1 MDFLPNVKPYESTML
16 VEFFPSGDRVR
27 MVVTLDPMHDD
38 EFTRMSAMGLDS
50 QMTKLDKRF
59 GAEQ

>member
-1 MDFLPNVKPYESTML
+1 VKPYESTML